1 MFNGS
6 SKGGKEMPRVAKES
20 VDTNGLTKGQM
31 RKLNA
36 LRKSVGDDIGEKA
49 FAEWLK
55 TAKRPEKV
63 EVDKNAELIARAV
76 EDLIK
81 KHKLVI
87 PNGGYLLKR
96 GRGRAIVTRPD
107 SAK

>member
-1 MFNGS
+1 
-6 SKGGKEMPRVAKES
+6 MPRAAKET
-20 VDTNGLTKGQM
+20 VENKGLTKGQL

-36 LRKSVGDDIGEKA
+36 LKKSVGDDIGEKA
-49 FAEWLK
+49 FVEWLK
-55 TAKRPEKV
+55 TAQKPEKV
-63 EVDKNAELIARAV
+63 EVDRNADLIASAV

-107 SAK
+107 SED

>member
-1 MFNGS
+1 
-6 SKGGKEMPRVAKES
+6 MPRVAKE
-20 VDTNGLTKGQM
+20 VFETKDLTKGQL

-36 LRKSVGDDIGEKA
+36 LKKSVGDDIGEKA
-49 FAEWLK
+49 FVEWLK
-55 TAKRPEKV
+55 TAQKPEKI
-63 EVDKNAELIARAV
+63 EVDKNAELIAHAV
-76 EDLIK
+76 EELIK

-107 SAK
+107 SDD

>member
-1 MFNGS
+1 
-6 SKGGKEMPRVAKES
+6 MPRTAKET
-20 VDTNGLTKGQM
+20 VETNGLTKGQL

-36 LRKSVGDDIGEKA
+36 LKKSVGDDIGEKA
-49 FAEWLK
+49 FGEWLK
-55 TAKRPEKV
+55 TAAKPEKL
-63 EVDKNAELIARAV
+63 EVDRNAELIAHAV

-96 GRGRAIVTRPD
+96 GRGRAIVTRPEEQD
-107 SAK
+107 

>member
-1 MFNGS
+1 
-6 SKGGKEMPRVAKES
+6 MPRTAKEA
-20 VDTNGLTKGQM
+20 VETKGLTKGQL

-36 LRKSVGDDIGEKA
+36 LKKSVGDDIGEKA
-49 FAEWLK
+49 FVEWLK
-55 TAKRPEKV
+55 TAEKPEKL
-63 EVDKNAELIARAV
+63 EIDRNAELIAHAV
-76 EDLIK
+76 EELIK

-107 SAK
+107 GAD